1 MQTWTDVR
9 RELRQTGVVGLLLWS
24 LLHAWLGHD
33 LAHLHHGHHHVGQQ
47 HQSVGEA
54 THTTA
59 VHRPANDQLALT
71 APVALL
77 VTFFHFALPQ
87 PQEVKEAPEFE
98 VALYIEPQFLER
110 PQSPRAPP
118 LRFSFV

>member
-1 MQTWTDVR
+1 M
-9 RELRQTGVVGLLLWS
+9 GVVGLLIWS
-24 LLHAWLGHD
+24 LLYAWLGHD
-33 LAHLHHGHHHVGQQ
+33 LTHVHHGHQHVGQQ
-47 HQSVGEA
+47 HHSVGEA

-59 VHRPANDQLALT
+59 VHNTSNDQISSLT
-71 APVALL
+71 APIALL

-98 VALYIEPQFLER
+98 IALFTEPQFLER